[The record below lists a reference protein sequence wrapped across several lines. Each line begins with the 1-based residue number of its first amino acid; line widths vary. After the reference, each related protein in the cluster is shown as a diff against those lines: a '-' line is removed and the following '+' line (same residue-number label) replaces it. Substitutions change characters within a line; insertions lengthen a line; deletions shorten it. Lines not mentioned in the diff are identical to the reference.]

1 MLQLLQNLWECGNM
15 NLKEVREKKNMT
27 QQELAN
33 KSGLHQVTI
42 ARYENG
48 TRSATEDAIHKLKE
62 ALDCTYDELL
72 KKES

>member
-1 MLQLLQNLWECGNM
+1 M
-15 NLKEVREKKNMT
+15 NLKQVREQRNMT

-48 TRSATEDAIHKLKE
+48 TRTATEEAIHKLKF
-62 ALDCTYDELL
+62 ALSCTYDELL
-72 KKES
+72 E